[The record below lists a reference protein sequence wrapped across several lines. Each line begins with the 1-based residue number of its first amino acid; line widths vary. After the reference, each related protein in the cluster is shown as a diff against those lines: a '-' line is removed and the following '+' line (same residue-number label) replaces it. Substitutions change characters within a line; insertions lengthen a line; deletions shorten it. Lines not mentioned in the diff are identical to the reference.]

1 MKRLYIS
8 LAIFILIVTIGL
20 VSIFLISNANSKL
33 YGEIENV
40 ITRYKNGEELTSHI
54 DSLDK
59 AFISYSRLVGSP
71 SSDEKIQQIEESIS
85 RLRAMYEA
93 DSDEFLAECYL
104 IRTIAQEILAE
115 QKPTV
120 QRLL

>member
-8 LAIFILIVTIGL
+8 LFIFALIITLGIL
-20 VSIFLISNANSKL
+20 SIYLISNANSKL
-33 YGEIENV
+33 YGEIESV
-40 ITRYKNGEELTSHI
+40 IAGYKNGQDITENI

-59 AFISYSRLVGSP
+59 AFKRYSLVVGSL
-71 SSDEKIQQIEESIS
+71 SGDQKIQQIEESIS

-104 IRTIAQEILAE
+104 VKTIAAEILAE

>member
-8 LAIFILIVTIGL
+8 LAIFIVIIAVGL
-20 VSIFLISNANSKL
+20 LSIYLISNANSKL

-40 ITRYKNGEELTSHI
+40 ITRYKNGEELMPHI
-54 DSLDK
+54 DSLDR
-59 AFISYSRLVGSP
+59 AFVNYSRLVGSF

-104 IRTIAQEILAE
+104 VRTIAEEILAE